1 MSNIKVDFSN
11 TGIPMNEVIK
21 YSEKVE
27 EIHKEL
33 HAKKDDEK
41 EFLGWL
47 ELPTNYDKEEFARI
61 KKAAEKIKKY

>member
-11 TGIPMNEVIK
+11 VGIPMNEIMK

-33 HAKKDDEK
+33 DEA
-41 EFLGWL
+41 
-47 ELPTNYDKEEFARI
+47 NR
-61 KKAAEKIKKY
+61 KYNV